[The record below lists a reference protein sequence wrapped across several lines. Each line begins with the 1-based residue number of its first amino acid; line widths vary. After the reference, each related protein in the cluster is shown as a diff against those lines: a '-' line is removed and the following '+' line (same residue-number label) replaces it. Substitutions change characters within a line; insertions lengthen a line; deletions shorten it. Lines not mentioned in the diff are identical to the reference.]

1 MLPIKMTKVKYALWD
16 RSMHVHN
23 HRLRQYIL
31 DTHLALKRQIPELVI
46 NQNVDR
52 LLQDQQLQ
60 DATHI
65 AVICS
70 GIIVLHPG
78 PFKKGIERH
87 CYDSSWMISGHI
99 LLEHKTY
106 PHISPQVFI
115 VNVEL
120 YNQLKKPAIG
130 TAREVQDLLL
140 PKPVPSCEHIHHDY
154 TPLYLDAPRQE
165 EQPYSN
171 LKFGWNMIYA
181 SMKNQIKVCNIPHHV
196 RLQYNFI
203 YWWNETEELSKAVN
217 NLVTSQPVIFDKLN
231 PAQTNHFEWLDKTDD
246 LPVFVFNTEVCD
258 VINRG
263 HFDRFIGCAA
273 GFKLFN
279 LWVNNGGSSTAKIF
293 HFDINPKSLAWQS
306 HLISHWNGD
315 DFYDFMIGYT
325 GTSYGSQYNLSR
337 QNRTISDKEICQQN
351 LASIYNLCGGQHQFT
366 TLWRQW
372 QRLEHIYLE
381 LDLLSNP
388 NGLSPYLSQ
397 NCLVWYSNIFNFVK
411 WIYKLGLNELST
423 RHLMFI
429 DACKQEGVWIMGDD
443 PNGYAVDNLACSIT

>member
-140 PKPVPSCEHIHHDY
+140 PKPVPSCEHNNRMPRCCRCSWGPIDFVLSSLSTIHQWRCHWSR
-154 TPLYLDAPRQE
+154 P
-165 EQPYSN
+165 
-171 LKFGWNMIYA
+171 
-181 SMKNQIKVCNIPHHV
+181 QIAVS
-196 RLQYNFI
+196 
-203 YWWNETEELSKAVN
+203 LSIAG
-217 NLVTSQPVIFDKLN
+217 PVISSIRCG
-231 PAQTNHFEWLDKTDD
+231 D
-246 LPVFVFNTEVCD
+246 LRTPT
-258 VINRG
+258 R
-263 HFDRFIGCAA
+263 RQ
-273 GFKLFN
+273 
-279 LWVNNGGSSTAKIF
+279 GS
-293 HFDINPKSLAWQS
+293 
-306 HLISHWNGD
+306 
-315 DFYDFMIGYT
+315 
-325 GTSYGSQYNLSR
+325 
-337 QNRTISDKEICQQN
+337 C
-351 LASIYNLCGGQHQFT
+351 
-366 TLWRQW
+366 
-372 QRLEHIYLE
+372 
-381 LDLLSNP
+381 
-388 NGLSPYLSQ
+388 
-397 NCLVWYSNIFNFVK
+397 
-411 WIYKLGLNELST
+411 
-423 RHLMFI
+423 
-429 DACKQEGVWIMGDD
+429 
-443 PNGYAVDNLACSIT
+443 